1 MKLGVIHTT
10 LGVGGGRW
18 VGSMFCYKRYKGVRG
33 SRASCE
39 RSFSKLK
46 LIKTYL
52 RSTMC
57 QERLAILSVEKDA
70 FDSINFDTIIAQFAE
85 KKARKVTV

>member
-1 MKLGVIHTT
+1 V
-10 LGVGGGRW
+10 
-18 VGSMFCYKRYKGVRG
+18 
-33 SRASCE
+33 ASCE

-46 LIKTYL
+46 LIKTDL

-57 QERLAILSVEKDA
+57 QERLSNLAILSVEKDA
-70 FDSINFDTIIAQFAE
+70 FDSINFDTIIDQFAE